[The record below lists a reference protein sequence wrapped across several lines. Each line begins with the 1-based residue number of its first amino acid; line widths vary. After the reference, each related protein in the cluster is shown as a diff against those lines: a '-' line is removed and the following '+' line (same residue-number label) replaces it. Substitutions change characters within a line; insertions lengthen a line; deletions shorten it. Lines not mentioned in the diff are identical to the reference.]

1 MRTRRQFLKRC
12 CALGA
17 AGAAAHVTRLGLMSA
32 HAQSTS
38 TYKALVCVFMF
49 GGNDANNMIVPAS
62 AAGYN
67 AYTSVRGG
75 LALPQGSLLPV
86 SAQGGTAYG
95 LHPQLNNVR
104 NLYNQGKVAM
114 IFNVGTL
121 VRPTSKAQYQSGS
134 VALPRNLYSH
144 SDQQSQW
151 QTSNPTVA
159 GGTGWG
165 GRVNDLLAPGA
176 PFPPGVSVAGNS
188 ALLAGAVTT
197 GINISPG
204 SNFGL
209 DTFGSQ
215 VASDARFAAMQQILT
230 FNSGVQLIGSANGVL
245 SNAVKAAQDI
255 NLALA
260 SGTPIATV
268 FPNSGLGQQLL
279 QVAKIIQVRGALG
292 MDRQIFFASMGGFD
306 NHSNLVAD
314 QAPLL
319 QQLDGALGAFQ
330 TALAELGVE
339 PNVVTFTESE
349 FSRTGNASAT
359 AGSDHAWGGHHFVMG
374 APIHGGEA
382 YGTFPT
388 WQLQGPD
395 DVSNRGVWLPTTS
408 LDQYAATMASW
419 FGVLDPSLTSVFPNL
434 GNFATPKLA
443 FL

>member
-32 HAQSTS
+32 NAQSTS

-49 GGNDANNMIVPAS
+49 GGNDANNMVIPAS
-62 AAGYN
+62 TTGYN
-67 AYTSVRGG
+67 AYTSVRGPALS
-75 LALPQGSLLPV
+75 LAQGSLLQV
-86 SAQGGTAYG
+86 NAQGGTVYG
-95 LHPQLNNVR
+95 LHPRLLNVR
-104 NLYNQGKVAM
+104 NLYNAGKAAM
-114 IFNVGTL
+114 VFNVGTL
-121 VRPTSKAQYQSGS
+121 VRPTTKAEYQSGVS
-134 VALPRNLYSH
+134 LPRNLYSH

-165 GRVNDLLAPGA
+165 GRINDILAPNA
-176 PFPPGVSVAGNS
+176 PFPPGVSVAGNAS
-188 ALLAGAVTT
+188 LLAGAVTT
-197 GINISPG
+197 GVNISPG

-215 VASDARFAAMQQILT
+215 AASDARFAAMQQILT
-230 FNSGVQLIGSANGVL
+230 FDSGVQLIGSANGVL
-245 SNAVKAAQDI
+245 SNAVEAAQEI
-255 NLALA
+255 NQALA
-260 SGTPIATV
+260 SGTPLATV
-268 FPNSGLGQQLL
+268 FPNTGLGQQLL

-306 NHSNLVAD
+306 NHSSLVAD
-314 QAPLL
+314 QDPLL
-319 QQLDGALGAFQ
+319 QQLDGAVGAFQ
-330 TALAELGVE
+330 TALAELGIE

-359 AGSDHAWGGHHFVMG
+359 AGSDHAWGGHHFVIG
-374 APIHGGEA
+374 GPVHGNEA

-388 WQLQGPD
+388 LQLQGPS

-419 FGVLDPSLTSVFPNL
+419 FGVQDMSLTSVFPNL
-434 GNFATPKLA
+434 ANFSTPKLA